1 VIKAEREQLIL
12 DMLEDKGIL
21 PVKELYAALAGV
33 SPVTVRRDIA
43 QMATD
48 GKLDRVRGGVK
59 RKQGKAARSNKP
71 EEALQDEMISSM
83 ESDLE
88 LADEPSQDLKRLDV
102 IILPPID
109 TQMAKTIHRRAH
121 RTGILC
127 LDESWP
133 DGDGVYLGID
143 NEHASYEIGCLA
155 GSAHEGDNISCLVI
169 GHDEHRNTRDRAR
182 GFLRGLRESFRGEV
196 QSISVHAGGGYMEA
210 FRQTRDAL
218 EAIPNIDIIFGIND
232 HTVLGAIDAARQK
245 NLTDIAAYGIGGE
258 GDLLFKEMEKNQLL
272 RGVAG
277 MFPEVVARCAINAI
291 ARYFPEKK
299 PLGDLITP
307 YRILTPANFT
317 DYYEKSEGRWHLRPA
332 MLDKLA
338 PLTSTAKTEKQ
349 KHSIML
355 IRHYPTHNW
364 YMSLSAELE
373 ACSKQLGYKY
383 KTASLKSQVADEL
396 RYTRRAIA
404 RRASQMIR
412 PGNTIIVNG
421 GEASYCFARQLGQH
435 KDLTVITN
443 SLQILDIL
451 NDFPNIKVHLTGG
464 EYRPQF
470 RDLVGPSV
478 STAIR
483 NLRVDM
489 TFLSVDGLSQ
499 EFGAS
504 FNDLR
509 NASCAGI
516 FGQYSREIVVLADH
530 STMGIDST
538 YRALPFNDI
547 SNIITDFGVSAQQ
560 RLDYSAAGVGLI
572 VADDTK

>member
-1 VIKAEREQLIL
+1 
-12 DMLEDKGIL
+12 
-21 PVKELYAALAGV
+21 
-33 SPVTVRRDIA
+33 
-43 QMATD
+43 
-48 GKLDRVRGGVK
+48 
-59 RKQGKAARSNKP
+59 
-71 EEALQDEMISSM
+71 
-83 ESDLE
+83 
-88 LADEPSQDLKRLDV
+88 
-102 IILPPID
+102 
-109 TQMAKTIHRRAH
+109 
-121 RTGILC
+121 
-127 LDESWP
+127 
-133 DGDGVYLGID
+133 
-143 NEHASYEIGCLA
+143 
-155 GSAHEGDNISCLVI
+155 
-169 GHDEHRNTRDRAR
+169 
-182 GFLRGLRESFRGEV
+182 
-196 QSISVHAGGGYMEA
+196 
-210 FRQTRDAL
+210 
-218 EAIPNIDIIFGIND
+218 
-232 HTVLGAIDAARQK
+232 
-245 NLTDIAAYGIGGE
+245 
-258 GDLLFKEMEKNQLL
+258 
-272 RGVAG
+272 
-277 MFPEVVARCAINAI
+277 
-291 ARYFPEKK
+291 
-299 PLGDLITP
+299 
-307 YRILTPANFT
+307 
-317 DYYEKSEGRWHLRPA
+317 